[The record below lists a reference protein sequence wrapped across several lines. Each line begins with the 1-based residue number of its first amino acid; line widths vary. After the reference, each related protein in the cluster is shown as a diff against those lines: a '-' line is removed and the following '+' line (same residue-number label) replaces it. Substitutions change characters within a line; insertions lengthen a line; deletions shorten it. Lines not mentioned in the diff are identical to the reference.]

1 MAKKYQQR
9 THVSVRKKKEEE
21 KKLAQQR
28 AFYAKYRKHILIGIA
43 ALVLVILLGSLAWD
57 YFYAPGGS
65 MKTFMGNLIGAEEN
79 AIIKDLGTYS
89 SPRYYTLGKMD
100 TPEGYEEAEY
110 GMTTTKDSHDQSFY
124 MKTTDTSKL
133 VETVYVTGVANKT
146 GAEMMEVLAAN
157 QMYAYKTEVRTGEIA
172 GHPVTYIY
180 AHGTVNSQDDTPY
193 YANLVCYVDTIQ
205 NSSVLV
211 NLASAYGAMDTLPTE
226 EAMLAEA
233 EAIFACL
240 TVNK

>member
-1 MAKKYQQR
+1 MAKKYQHR
-9 THVSVRKKKEEE
+9 THVSVRRKKEEE
-21 KKLAQQR
+21 QKLAKQR
-28 AFYAKYRKHILIGIA
+28 AFYAKYRKHIIIGIA
-43 ALVLVILLGSLAWD
+43 ALVLVIVLGSLAWD

-65 MKTFMGNLIGAEEN
+65 MKIFMGNLIGAEEN

-89 SPRYYTLGKMD
+89 APRYYTLGKMD
-100 TPEGYEEAEY
+100 KPEGYEDADY
-110 GMTTTKDSHDQSFY
+110 GITSTAVTHDQSRY
-124 MKTTDTSKL
+124 MKTADTGRLIES
-133 VETVYVTGVANKT
+133 VYVAGVANRT

-157 QMYAYKTEVRTGEIA
+157 QMYAYATEARTAEIG

-180 AHGTVNSQDDTPY
+180 AHGTANSDANTPY

-211 NLASAYGAMDTLPTE
+211 NLVSFYGDKDTLPTE

-233 EAIFACL
+233 EAIFPCL
-240 TVNK
+240 TVSK